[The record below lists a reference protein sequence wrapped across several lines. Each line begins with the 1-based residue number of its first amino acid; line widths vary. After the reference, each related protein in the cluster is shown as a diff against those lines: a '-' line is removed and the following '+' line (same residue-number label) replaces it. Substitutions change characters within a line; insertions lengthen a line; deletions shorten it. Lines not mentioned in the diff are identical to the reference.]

1 MYDVQMYRPRWGALS
16 TREVRCFFF
25 FLGNFFRSLRG
36 EVFFFWNL
44 GKKAFFFFF
53 FTFEFFSF
61 IVENNESDAPFDRW
75 IRSSERECHVF
86 ASRGLGLLTRARVGK
101 RRSFEENFVRR
112 SLHSSLPFVMN
123 MFRSDESRGGHD
135 YLYI

>member
-1 MYDVQMYRPRWGALS
+1 M
-16 TREVRCFFF
+16 F
-25 FLGNFFRSLRG
+25 
-36 EVFFFWNL
+36 FFFWNL

-101 RRSFEENFVRR
+101 RRVSRRISFAAP
-112 SLHSSLPFVMN
+112 STPPSPSSRICFEATKVEAATIICTFEFELMICYNYTDLLTVVPY
-123 MFRSDESRGGHD
+123 SRKRI
-135 YLYI
+135 YNLTMLLQVY